1 MDDNSIKH
9 EIHEVTTESGDIPP
23 GKGEI
28 QTKQGNFAYRIFDS
42 FRENPNSHSSGTKHS
57 FDVENAAENT
67 ANSPLER
74 RLKGRH
80 MQMIAIGGSI
90 GTFDPLYISR
100 NRLNCCSRYRPIC
113 RHWISPGH
121 WRPGLFTYRLR
132 PDWVHDVLHRPRPG

>member
-1 MDDNSIKH
+1 MDDDSIKH
-9 EIHEVTTESGDIPP
+9 EIQEVTTESGEIPP

-28 QTKQGNFAYRIFDS
+28 ETKQGSFAYRIWDS
-42 FRENPNSHSSGTKHS
+42 FKENPNSHSSGKKRS

-90 GTFDPLYISR
+90 GASQQ
-100 NRLNCCSRYRPIC
+100 
-113 RHWISPGH
+113 
-121 WRPGLFTYRLR
+121 
-132 PDWVHDVLHRPRPG
+132 

>member
-1 MDDNSIKH
+1 MDDDSIKH

-28 QTKQGNFAYRIFDS
+28 QTKQGNFAYRIWDS
-42 FRENPNSHSSGTKHS
+42 FKENPNSHSSGTKHS
-57 FDVENAAENT
+57 FDPENAAENT

-90 GTFDPLYISR
+90 GMLGSSSYPESD
-100 NRLNCCSRYRPIC
+100 
-113 RHWISPGH
+113 
-121 WRPGLFTYRLR
+121 
-132 PDWVHDVLHRPRPG
+132 

>member
-1 MDDNSIKH
+1 MDDDSIKH

-28 QTKQGNFAYRIFDS
+28 QAKQGSFAYRIWDS
-42 FRENPNSHSSGTKHS
+42 FKENPNSHSSGTKHS
-57 FDVENAAENT
+57 FDPENAAENT

-90 GTFDPLYISR
+90 GVFYFFTTCQNRLTCSQVPACLSGLDLSWPLEVRPLYLLLTHS
-100 NRLNCCSRYRPIC
+100 SV
-113 RHWISPGH
+113 S
-121 WRPGLFTYRLR
+121 
-132 PDWVHDVLHRPRPG
+132 

>member
-1 MDDNSIKH
+1 MMDDDSIKH

-28 QTKQGNFAYRIFDS
+28 QTKQGNIAYRIWDS
-42 FRENPNSHSSGTKHS
+42 FKENPNSHSSGTKHS

-90 GTFDPLYISR
+90 GVFYIFITS
-100 NRLNCCSRYRPIC
+100 
-113 RHWISPGH
+113 
-121 WRPGLFTYRLR
+121 
-132 PDWVHDVLHRPRPG
+132 